1 MFFHG
6 QFEEFNPVSDYVSSS
21 PFSSL
26 PTIADRAR
34 DLLKSRTLEQI
45 LIIAQSVGK
54 LIDWHFE
61 YLEYCAID
69 ELKSSLLRY
78 ATEFGASDELDTF
91 FEWDGGS
98 NDNGQWL
105 FKKSMTDQLDVLTA
119 ENSNVVDALK
129 ARIEDWDDEDP
140 KEDPNEQPEGKNHE
154 FFAVLALLLI
164 ADSQKWHSKYKST
177 SIAGESAIQA
187 MDAVCHA
194 EHLQR
199 KASFKECLLRYK
211 ADEEK
216 SNLKKIHSERGRN
229 GAIEKN
235 KTMRILEQWTLK
247 QYDAGSWKTGNKAA
261 CELKEKVL
269 AHGKAIEAYLSPAN
283 AQRTIAEW
291 INKHRARI
299 AARPTR

>member
-1 MFFHG
+1 MFFHR
-6 QFEEFNPVSDYVSSS
+6 QFEEFNPVSDYVEES
-21 PFSSL
+21 PFNCL
-26 PTIADRAR
+26 PAIADRAR

-45 LIIAQSVGK
+45 LIIAKSAGY
-54 LIDWHFE
+54 LIDEHFKD
-61 YLEYCAID
+61 LEWYAID

-78 ATEFGASDELDTF
+78 ADEFGPSDELDTF

-98 NDNGQWL
+98 IDNGRWI
-105 FKKSMTDQLDVLTA
+105 FKERMADQLNVLTA

-129 ARIEDWDDEDP
+129 AKIEDWDDEDP

-154 FFAVLALLLI
+154 FFAVLALLLV
-164 ADSQKWHSKYKST
+164 ADTQTWHSKYKSI
-177 SIAGESAIQA
+177 SLAGESAIQA

-199 KASFKECLLRYK
+199 KAGFKECLMRYK
-211 ADEEK
+211 AEEEK

-229 GAIEKN
+229 GAIK
-235 KTMRILEQWTLK
+235 KYKPMRNLEQWTLK
-247 QYDAGSWKTGNKAA
+247 QYDAGSWKSGNKAA
-261 CELKEKVL
+261 SDLKDKVL
-269 AHGKAIEAYLSPAN
+269 TYGKGIEAYLSEAN

-291 INKHRARI
+291 INKHRARL